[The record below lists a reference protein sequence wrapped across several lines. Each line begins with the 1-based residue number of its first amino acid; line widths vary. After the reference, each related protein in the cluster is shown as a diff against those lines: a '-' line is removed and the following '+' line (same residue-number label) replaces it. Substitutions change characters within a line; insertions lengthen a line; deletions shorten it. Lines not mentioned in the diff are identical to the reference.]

1 MAKRFLMTQLWRIQ
15 QSYAILSL
23 VLWGIVITLTAF
35 PIVFPFFQ
43 RNLGFPENAP
53 GAVAATL
60 LLLFVGIFVLLFGFG
75 IVYDRYLR
83 LWREQLDVT
92 YDRNPYTREKLMVKE
107 ILLWRHMFLPALR
120 ATAVSDPTA
129 RTEIDF
135 MERWIER
142 TLVEDANIRTVDRVG
157 RLRHERVRGGGWTVA
172 RGVDRPRELG
182 SLIVRRGGCLNPR
195 EGI

>member
-142 TLVEDANIRTVDRVG
+142 TLVEDANIRSGVEQAQRWI
-157 RLRHERVRGGGWTVA
+157 ESGGSAT
-172 RGVDRPRELG
+172 RE
-182 SLIVRRGGCLNPR
+182 
-195 EGI
+195 

>member
-23 VLWGIVITLTAF
+23 VLWGIVITLSAF
-35 PIVFPFFQ
+35 PIVFPCFH
-43 RNLGFPENAP
+43 RNLGGSENAH

-142 TLVEDANIRTVDRVG
+142 TLVEDANIRNGVEQAQRWI
-157 RLRHERVRGGGWTVA
+157 ESGGSAT
-172 RGVDRPRELG
+172 RE
-182 SLIVRRGGCLNPR
+182 
-195 EGI
+195 